1 MTKIH
6 SALLPNLLQT
16 FKMASQMERF
26 VVCDTIPAMCL
37 SLLFGELTLEE

>member
-6 SALLPNLLQT
+6 SVLLPNLLQT

-26 VVCDTIPAMCL
+26 AVSDTIPAMCL
-37 SLLFGELTLEE
+37 SLLFEECTLKE